1 MNAQAEEEERKA
13 QASKWHPQKP
23 PPQPGDDSERH
34 AARRERAKED
44 MRQEYAE
51 HMVCLDTII
60 LTVARS
66 HPCLC
71 PLSTWS
77 R

>member
-51 HMVCLDTII
+51 HMVCPDTQYAVFT
-60 LTVARS
+60 LTCAR
-66 HPCLC
+66 
-71 PLSTWS
+71 LSTWLE
-77 R
+77 